1 MSISTLFIDLDDTLY
16 PPSSGVWTLIRQRI
30 DLYIHERLALPWAQV
45 HDLRSTLFEQYGTTM
60 RGLQACYH
68 IDEADYLAFVH
79 DVPVETLIQ
88 PDPLLR
94 QVLEQYPQRKV
105 IFTNADVNHANR
117 VIKALGF
124 IGLFDQIIDIC
135 AISPHCKPQPLAF
148 QIALSLTGECDP
160 ARCLLADDTAANIR
174 AALEFGFQAVLI
186 GSPPSEDGHYP
197 CIPRLHDLPLVLPI
211 SHSST

>member
-16 PPSSGVWTLIRQRI
+16 PPTSGVWSLIRQRI
-30 DLYIHERLALPWAQV
+30 DLYIHERLAVPWAQV
-45 HDLRSTLFEQYGTTM
+45 QELRRTLFEQYGTTM

-94 QVLEQYPQRKV
+94 RVLEQYSQRKV

-117 VIKALGF
+117 VIRALGF
-124 IGLFDQIIDIC
+124 DGLFDQIIDIC
-135 AISPHCKPQPLAF
+135 AISPHCKPQLPAF
-148 QIALSLTGECDP
+148 HIALSLADESDP
-160 ARCLLADDTAANIR
+160 GRCLLADDTPANIK
-174 AALEFGFQAVLI
+174 AALEFGFQAVLV
-186 GSPPSEDGHYP
+186 GSPHPDDGHYP
-197 CIPRLHDLPLVLPI
+197 SIPRLHDLPMILATNL
-211 SHSST
+211 SSL